1 MEKEEFEA
9 QISKYAEEIGI
20 VLTNKQINQFYQYMR
35 PIIRMERKNQLNCH
49 HKARRNHIKTLHRLH
64 NHSQIPKAKRKTN

>member
-35 PIIRMERKNQLNCH
+35 QTIRME
-49 HKARRNHIKTLHRLH
+49 
-64 NHSQIPKAKRKTN
+64 